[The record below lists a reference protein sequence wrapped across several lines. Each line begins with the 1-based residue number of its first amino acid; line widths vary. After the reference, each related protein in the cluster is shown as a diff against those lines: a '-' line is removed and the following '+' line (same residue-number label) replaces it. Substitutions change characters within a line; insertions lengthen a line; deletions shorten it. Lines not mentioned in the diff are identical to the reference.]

1 MKTWIFSLLVLFTVN
16 RSTAQTATP
25 NDFAVKAFHID
36 LRIEVMT
43 MPALKAFA
51 QQLRR
56 NGINTLIMEY
66 EATYP
71 YEKHPLISNKYAY
84 TKAEISSFIAFCNQ
98 LRLDVIPLQQSFG
111 HVEYILR
118 HYRYAAL
125 REDEQDLSQVCPLET
140 MQDSIL
146 FTDLYTELAATHT
159 SRYIHIGG
167 DETHLLG
174 HCARCRAMAEKKG
187 ISKLYTDYIKMLCNI
202 VTRLGKRP
210 VLWADIA
217 IKYPDALQ
225 SLPKETIFVDWN
237 YGWYLNR
244 FGDHRKLV
252 ESGFEIW
259 GAPALRSSPDNY
271 YLTQWEKHFNNIRD
285 FVPIARQ
292 LGYKGIVMTSWSTS
306 GVYSY
311 LYEAENNVSDLS
323 AVRHVYPITGFN
335 ILLAAYIRSITMP
348 EPLNIEAFITGYCA
362 KTYGFTTSQ
371 ATVFRQALLAAP
383 YEVNNGVVKSPV
395 PLSLTALADSVTKAA
410 TLFKQLKPLKN
421 TAAFEQYR
429 LMADIRVQYISFLV
443 IERQANAGSF
453 TAAALPPILKKL
465 RVLLANEILLDQRF
479 IELNRNSFYPSE
491 LKEENRLRSL
501 KLRMLYDRLG
511 KLK

>member
-1 MKTWIFSLLVLFTVN
+1 MKTRLLALVVLFMVN
-16 RSTAQTATP
+16 RSPAQTGTAH
-25 NDFAVKAFHID
+25 DFAVKAFHLD

-51 QQLRR
+51 QQLHHE
-56 NGINTLIMEY
+56 GINTLIMEY
-66 EATYP
+66 EGTYP

-84 TKAEISSFIAFCNQ
+84 TKTEIKTFIAFCNQ
-98 LRLDVIPLQQSFG
+98 LGLDVIPLQQSFG

-125 REDEQDLSQVCPLET
+125 REDEQDLSQVCPMET
-140 MQDSIL
+140 VQDSAL

-159 SRYIHIGG
+159 SRYIHIGA

-174 HCARCRAMAEKKG
+174 HCARCRAKATKEG
-187 ISKLYTDYIKMLCNI
+187 IAKLYTDYIKMLCNI
-202 VTRLGKRP
+202 VVRLGKQP

-237 YGWYLNR
+237 YGWDLNR

-311 LYEAENNVSDLS
+311 LHESENNVADLY

-335 ILLAAYIRSITMP
+335 ILLAAYTKSISMP
-348 EPLNIEAFITGYCA
+348 EPINIESFIAAYCA
-362 KTYGFTTSQ
+362 KTYGFTPSQ
-371 ATVFRQALLAAP
+371 AVTFRRALMTAP
-383 YEVNNGVVKSPV
+383 YEVNNGIVKSPV
-395 PLSLTALADSVTKAA
+395 PLGLTALADSITKAA
-410 TLFKQLKPLKN
+410 ELFRQLKPLKN
-421 TAAFEQYR
+421 TEEFEQYR
-429 LMADIRVQYISFLV
+429 LMADIRAQYIRFLV
-443 IERQANAGSF
+443 IEQQVNADGF
-453 TAAALPPILKKL
+453 TAAAIPPILKKL
-465 RVLLANEILLDQRF
+465 QELITNETLLSQRF
-479 IELNRNSFYPSE
+479 ITLNRNSFYLSE
-491 LKEENRLRSL
+491 LKQENQLRGMKLQLLYNRLA
-501 KLRMLYDRLG
+501 KQQ
-511 KLK
+511 